1 MSIPATL
8 VPLLDGRLPSAV
20 APTRYDVTLS
30 VDLDHARFSGAVAI
44 QLQVR
49 EAVRAITLHALDLE
63 IHEAMV
69 ESGGVYHTVALSQD
83 AESET
88 LTLALSREIVPGHA
102 MVALTFSGSL
112 NQQMKGLYE
121 AQSGPDR
128 YAFTQCE
135 ATDARRV
142 FPCFDEPALKARF
155 KITAVVP
162 DHLVVLSNMD
172 VEAESVDPRPA
183 VESEPP
189 ASLGRARGAGA
200 SEANLAAARAPAKVG
215 TCRKTVTFAETPPM
229 STYLVALAVA
239 KLECR
244 DAVING
250 TRVAVY
256 ATPGQ
261 LALTDF
267 ALDVM
272 RDCLPRLNGYF
283 NLPYPLAK
291 LDLVAVP
298 DFAMGAMENW
308 GAMFFRESRVLLD
321 PSRASAHSLRDV
333 ANVITHEVV
342 HQWFGNLVTMEWW
355 DDLWLN
361 ESFATWLA
369 CKIVD
374 EWRPEWQSWVEFAR
388 DKQVPLGVDALT
400 STRPISSKVR
410 TAAEAEEMFD
420 ALTYEKGASVL
431 RMLEQFLGEAVFR
444 RGIRDYITSHQF
456 GNAPATDLWNA
467 LEAASGHPVPL
478 MAQDWFARP
487 GFPMVAVCAVGSTMQ
502 MIEIEQRRFWADP
515 AIRPPSERPW
525 AIPVT
530 LAFEDDEGVRQHRLV
545 MTGTHTTIALP
556 AVGPVRWVY
565 ANAGEQGFY
574 RTRYSRPLRVAL
586 TASISK
592 LAPEE
597 RLGLLDNIWA
607 LVKKGDLPIGEWLD
621 LVTRFRGDETRI
633 VIEGLAGYLVTLGD
647 RMVLET
653 DRPLWAR
660 FVEEFHQPLVAL
672 LGWDARPREGDEPKL
687 ARAAMLWALGSL
699 AKPASLIHEME
710 ERLARYW
717 SDQTSLDPTLV
728 TVVLRLCARVG
739 GTAHYGRYVERYHAA
754 TTPEERDRYLAAF
767 GEFAAPS
774 LTPTILAL
782 ILSDA
787 IRGQD
792 IWKPLRGLLTNPA
805 TQGET
810 WAFIRTNWPALRQKG
825 GSVGAQRIIGGTKAL
840 WSAEWLDEVTSFF
853 SDPANRVA
861 SAERTLT
868 QTIETIR
875 LGLACRQTQQARL
888 SAWLHQAQGGS
899 VKRAGRVE
907 GALAGCPPCKY
918 DDTSRIV

>member
-1 MSIPATL
+1 MSIPATPVDL
-8 VPLLDGRLPSAV
+8 IDGRLSSAV

-30 VDLDHARFSGAVAI
+30 VEPDQERFSGVVAI

-49 EAVRAITLHALDLE
+49 EAVRRITLHALELD
-63 IHEAMV
+63 IHEATV
-69 ESGGVYHTVALSQD
+69 ESGGVHYTVALSAD

-88 LTLALSREIVPGHA
+88 LTLTLSREIPSGHA
-102 MVALTFSGSL
+102 MVGLTFSGRL

-121 AQSGPDR
+121 ARSGQER

-142 FPCFDEPALKARF
+142 FPCFDEPAMKAAF

-162 DHLVVLSNMD
+162 DHLVALSNMD
-172 VEAESVDPRPA
+172 IEGESLD
-183 VESEPP
+183 
-189 ASLGRARGAGA
+189 
-200 SEANLAAARAPAKVG
+200 KV
-215 TCRKTVTFAETPPM
+215 TRRKTVTFAETPPM

-244 DAVING
+244 EALIDG

-267 ALDVM
+267 AQEVM
-272 RDCLPRLNGYF
+272 RACLPRLNAYF
-283 NLPYPLAK
+283 DLRYPLAK
-291 LDLVAVP
+291 LDLVGVP

-308 GAMFFRESRVLLD
+308 GAMFFRENRLLLD
-321 PSRASAHSLRDV
+321 PAQASADTLRDV

-342 HQWFGNLVTMEWW
+342 HQWFGNLVTMDWW
-355 DDLWLN
+355 EDLWLN

-374 EWRPEWQSWVEFAR
+374 DWRPEWQSWVEFAR
-388 DKQVPLGVDALT
+388 DKQAPLGVDALA
-400 STRPISSKVR
+400 STRPISSTVR

-431 RMLEQFLGEAVFR
+431 RMLEQFLGEDAFR
-444 RGIRDYITSHQF
+444 RGIRDYLKAHQF
-456 GNAPATDLWNA
+456 GNAPAADLWAA
-467 LEAASGHPVPL
+467 LEASSGHPVPVI
-478 MAQDWFARP
+478 ARDWFTRP
-487 GFPMVAVCAVGSTMQ
+487 GFPMVTVSAAGSALQESTRE
-502 MIEIEQRRFWADP
+502 ITREIIIEQRRFLADP
-515 AIRPPSERPW
+515 AAQPGADAPW

-530 LAFEDDEGVRQHRLV
+530 VAFEDDQGTRQHRVLLTNTSARV
-545 MTGTHTTIALP
+545 ALP

-574 RTRYSRPLRVAL
+574 RTSYDRPLRDAL
-586 TASISK
+586 AASTAR

-597 RLGLLDNIWA
+597 RFGLLDNTWVLA
-607 LVKKGDLPIGEWLD
+607 KKGDLPISDFLD
-621 LVTRFRGDETRI
+621 LVVRFRGDDTRI

-647 RMVLET
+647 RLVAEA
-653 DRPLWAR
+653 DQPRYAR
-660 FVEEFHQPLVAL
+660 FIADFHQPLVDS
-672 LGWDARPREGDEPKL
+672 LGWDARTGEGDEPKL

-699 AKPASLIHEME
+699 AKPAPLIQDMT
-710 ERLARYW
+710 ERLERYW
-717 SDQTSLDPTLV
+717 VDPASLDPTLA
-728 TVVLRLCARVG
+728 TVVLQLCARVG
-739 GTAHYGRYVERYHAA
+739 DRTRYGRYLERYHAA
-754 TTPEERDRYLAAF
+754 VTPEDRDRYLAAF
-767 GEFAAPS
+767 GEFAEPG

-792 IWKPLRGLLTNPA
+792 IWKPLRGLLANPS

-810 WAFIRTNWPALRQKG
+810 WAFIQANWSALRQKG

-840 WSAEWLDEVTSFF
+840 WNMAWLDEVARFF

-868 QTIETIR
+868 QTLEVIR
-875 LGLACRQTQQARL
+875 LGLAFRREQQARL
-888 SAWLHQAQGGS
+888 SAWLH
-899 VKRAGRVE
+899 R
-907 GALAGCPPCKY
+907 
-918 DDTSRIV
+918 